1 MTAIDF
7 TIERLVLKAGNV
19 LKNIRI
25 GDLEK
30 SRLTPAQSETI
41 LFYADNGGKS
51 IKDLAIHLK
60 VSHQAARK
68 LVDKLKDKTI
78 LESVISKKDR
88 RSTSIF
94 LTSYGQ
100 EICTTLKQRGT
111 TVGETILSDYSDD
124 EKKLLLEFLRRI
136 EKNIDD
142 C

>member
-7 TIERLVLKAGNV
+7 TIERLILKAGNA
-19 LKNIRI
+19 LNNIRI

-41 LFYADNGGKS
+41 LFYAANNGKS
-51 IKDLAIHLK
+51 IKDLANHLK

-68 LVDKLKDKTI
+68 LVDKLKDKLI

-88 RSTSIF
+88 RSMSIS

-100 EICTTLKQRGT
+100 EVCAILKQRGT

>member
-7 TIERLVLKAGNV
+7 TIERLILKAGNA
-19 LKNIRI
+19 LNNIRI
-25 GDLEK
+25 SDLEK

-41 LFYADNGGKS
+41 LFYADNGEKS
-51 IKDLAIHLK
+51 IKDFAIHLK

-68 LVDKLKDKTI
+68 LVDKLKYKTI

-88 RSTSIF
+88 RSTSIS

-111 TVGETILSDYSDD
+111 TVGEAILSDYSDD
-124 EKKLLLEFLRRI
+124 EKKLSLEFLRRI